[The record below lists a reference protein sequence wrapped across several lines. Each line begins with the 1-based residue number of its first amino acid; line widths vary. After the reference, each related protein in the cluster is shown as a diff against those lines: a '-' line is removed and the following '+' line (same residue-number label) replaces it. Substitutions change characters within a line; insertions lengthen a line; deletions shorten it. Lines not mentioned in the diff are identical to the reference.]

1 MPIYTVD
8 GLVNLFN
15 TKLSDELSDY
25 WGAKEMLECQL
36 DIAESFFPIVSSEL
50 EEFYKNVKVPKLIVQ
65 SGVSFSG
72 GTQTIPYKGVSSIS
86 HGELSDLLSND
97 HPQYVTISGALLE
110 GNIGISN
117 GNYITSSGNPT
128 DHGRGFYFS
137 KIDDNTENF
146 VIGRNT
152 SIKFDKDNS
161 MFSGV
166 GGTVN
171 AWISFDSTTSPLT
184 VKTSYNVK
192 QIKHI
197 SSGKYMIY
205 FNQSLEA
212 DYLVIATSNG
222 SSLDEVNF
230 IRATS
235 SLRKPD
241 RCSLAVRD
249 QSNKYLNAKINDLII
264 ISTS

>member
-1 MPIYTVD
+1 MSIYTTN

-25 WGAKEMLECQL
+25 WGAKEILESQRDL
-36 DIAESFFPIVSSEL
+36 AESILPIVSNEL
-50 EEFYKNVKVPKLIVQ
+50 DKLYRNVKVKNLIVQ
-65 SGVSFSG
+65 SGVSFNDA
-72 GTQTIPYKGVSSIS
+72 TQTIPYKGASSIP
-86 HGELSDLLSND
+86 HGELSGLPQND
-97 HPQYVTISGALLE
+97 HPQYVTVSGSLLE
-110 GNIGISN
+110 GNIGITN
-117 GNYITSSGNPT
+117 GNYITSRGSPI

-137 KIDDNTENF
+137 QTNNKENF

-152 SIKFDKDNS
+152 KIKFDKDNS
-161 MFSGV
+161 IISGV

-205 FNQSLEA
+205 FNKNLES

-230 IRATS
+230 IRAVS
-235 SLRKPD
+235 SFRRSD

-264 ISTS
+264 ISIS